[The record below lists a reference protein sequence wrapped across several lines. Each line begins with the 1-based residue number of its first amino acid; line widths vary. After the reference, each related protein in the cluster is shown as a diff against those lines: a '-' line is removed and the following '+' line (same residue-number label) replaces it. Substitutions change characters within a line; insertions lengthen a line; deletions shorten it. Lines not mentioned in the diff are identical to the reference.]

1 MSGNCKSLLFLL
13 HRCVAARH
21 VTLSTGI
28 KTRGRVLAGRCGFLQ
43 SHQHQKWT
51 STRTL
56 SLQSLSRLQSAL
68 KISQHSL
75 CTKAGAPYEDEYPP
89 LPAYHLD
96 PEPEKKEVY
105 IVQAKGLPWSCTAE
119 DLLHFFS
126 ECRIRDGVKGI
137 HMTVNRQ
144 GKPTGRAFIEM
155 EHEEDVSK
163 ALEKHRQYLGPRYV
177 EVYEV
182 TNSDAEAMLKETVQ
196 VPASDGV
203 VRLRGLPFSCTED
216 DITLFF
222 SGLEIVEDGVTI
234 VLDHRGRNS
243 GEAYVQFSSQ
253 EVADEAL
260 QRNREVIGNRY
271 IEVFPSRSTE
281 IHSSWRRAESAP
293 QSAPLSAARKSVP
306 ATQPAPNTVY
316 EVTNSDAEAML
327 KESVQESVQVPASDG
342 VVRLRGLPFS
352 CTEDDITLFF
362 SGLEIVEDGVTI
374 VLDHRGRNS
383 GEAYVQFSSQ
393 EVADEALQKDREV
406 IGNRYIEVFPS
417 RSTEIHS
424 SWRRAESAPQ
434 SAPLSAARKSVPAT
448 QPAPKTA
455 SHQSS
460 VPPVHYVHVRGL
472 PFQVTGQDV
481 VQFFSPLALSKIL
494 IECGPDGTPSGE
506 ADVFFT
512 CHQDAV
518 DAMSR
523 DKLHLGER
531 YIELFLNS
539 VPETNEG

>member
-28 KTRGRVLAGRCGFLQ
+28 KTRGRMLAGRCGFLQ
-43 SHQHQKWT
+43 SHQYQKWT

-75 CTKAGAPYEDEYPP
+75 CTKAGGPYEDEYPP
-89 LPAYHLD
+89 LPAYHSD
-96 PEPEKKEVY
+96 SEPEKKEVY
-105 IVQAKGLPWSCTAE
+105 IVQAKGLPWACTAE

-137 HMTVNRQ
+137 HMTLNHQ
-144 GKPTGRAFIEM
+144 GMPTGRAFIEM

-182 TNSDAEAMLKETVQ
+182 TNSDAEAMLNAESVQ
-196 VPASDGV
+196 APASDGV

-216 DITLFF
+216 DIKRFF
-222 SGLEIVEDGVTI
+222 SGLEIMEDGVTI

-260 QRNREVIGNRY
+260 QRDRENIGNRY
-271 IEVFPSRSTE
+271 VEVYPSRSTE
-281 IHSSWRRAESAP
+281 IRSSWRRAESAP
-293 QSAPLSAARKSVP
+293 QSGPLSAARRSVP
-306 ATQPAPNTVY
+306 NTQSVY
-316 EVTNSDAEAML
+316 E
-327 KESVQESVQVPASDG
+327 ESVQVPVSDG

-352 CTEDDITLFF
+352 CTEDDIMHFF
-362 SGLEIVEDGVTI
+362 SGLEIMEDGVTI
-374 VLDHRGRNS
+374 VLDRRGRNS

-393 EVADEALQKDREV
+393 EVADEALQRDREN
-406 IGNRYIEVFPS
+406 IGNRYVEVYPS
-417 RSTEIHS
+417 RSTEIRS

-434 SAPLSAARKSVPAT
+434 SAPLSAARRSVPNT
-448 QPAPKTA
+448 EPAPKTAVLENVQPA

-460 VPPVHYVHVRGL
+460 VPPLHYVHMRGL

-494 IECGPDGTPSGE
+494 IECGPDGTPSGD

-539 VPETNEG
+539 VPETNKG